1 VSSDALRRY
10 YRLHAPIYDATRWAF
25 LFGRTRL
32 IQLLSRAFA
41 GAAYAGVACAGV
53 ADAGVAPKQILDLG
67 CGTGKNLCA
76 LANAFPQAQ
85 ITGVDLSPA
94 MLAQAGRNLVRKLD
108 PAARARISLRNTD
121 IAQMPTLQYDLI
133 VCSYMLS
140 MTGSQLPELL
150 QKLRSLLTPT
160 GRLAIVDFDS
170 TWAQWFARW
179 MSVNHVRM
187 DGTLAACLK
196 TFSHT
201 ELHEQHSGLGLWRW
215 LIWIGR

>member
-1 VSSDALRRY
+1 MSSAALKRY

-32 IQLLSRAFA
+32 IALLGKS
-41 GAAYAGVACAGV
+41 CTS
-53 ADAGVAPKQILDLG
+53 APQQILDLG

-94 MLAQAGRNLVRKLD
+94 MLAQAARNLAQKLEPD
-108 PAARARISLRNTD
+108 ARARVSLRNSD
-121 IAQMPTLQYDLI
+121 IAQMPSSQYDLI

-140 MTGSQLPELL
+140 MTDTQLAGTL
-150 QKLRSLLTPT
+150 QKLRGLLTPT
-160 GRLAIVDFDS
+160 GKLAIVDFDS
-170 TWAQWFARW
+170 TQSRWFARW
-179 MSVNHVRM
+179 MGVNHVRM
-187 DGTLAACLK
+187 DGALAGLLQEFK
-196 TFSHT
+196 QV
-201 ELHEQHSGLGLWRW
+201 ELHEQHSGLALWRW